1 MLYHCFQDSLWPTI
15 GMNGPQS
22 ELRVRYL
29 PFVPTRSR
37 LSNSGGTSRRRLC
50 LHAYASSHAA
60 HMSYLPVPESPLAS
74 NTLLRWTVWL
84 YNAIAIAS
92 YTNAV

>member
-1 MLYHCFQDSLWPTI
+1 
-15 GMNGPQS
+15 
-22 ELRVRYL
+22 
-29 PFVPTRSR
+29 
-37 LSNSGGTSRRRLC
+37 
-50 LHAYASSHAA
+50 
-60 HMSYLPVPESPLAS
+60 MSYLPVPESPLAS